1 VAVLQGQLSLSCF
14 IHTPKNE
21 AFWGVF
27 SHRCFNTK
35 SVHSF
40 SKYRVLT
47 KRTNDRTDTLRTL
60 YQSVAWRKHK
70 NNNSLI
76 CVVVVDI
83 RPTVIISLSCKF
95 GVVVLTFVITSLMI
109 ICVGQLLVKLLNRKQ
124 QQYKMYFSRIYRII
138 KHITHFD
145 FIF

>member
-1 VAVLQGQLSLSCF
+1 MLYPHTKKRSLLGS
-14 IHTPKNE
+14 
-21 AFWGVF
+21 F

-70 NNNSLI
+70 NDNSLI
-76 CVVVVDI
+76 CVVVVVVVDI

-109 ICVGQLLVKLLNRKQ
+109 ICVGQLLVKLFYRKQ

-145 FIF
+145 FFFKFLVV